1 MLKQWPKSITNKQWD
16 QYINERNA
24 ADKKAINYFHLFSG
38 DCQFSWVF
46 LRHREWE
53 ILSYITLKKKIFSE
67 LLIYEAL
74 SIECCIVRVSVK
86 SLQIIAFI
94 LESKEKLNSTCTME
108 NQFHKSYIN
117 RAEEDCVCKTSGN
130 VWEL

>member
-46 LRHREWE
+46 FETQRVRDPVLH
-53 ILSYITLKKKIFSE
+53 YFKKEDIFRAVDIWSSEHWVLHCESFSKKPANYCIYTGEQRKIKFYLYYGKS
-67 LLIYEAL
+67 
-74 SIECCIVRVSVK
+74 VS
-86 SLQIIAFI
+86 
-94 LESKEKLNSTCTME
+94 
-108 NQFHKSYIN
+108 
-117 RAEEDCVCKTSGN
+117 
-130 VWEL
+130 